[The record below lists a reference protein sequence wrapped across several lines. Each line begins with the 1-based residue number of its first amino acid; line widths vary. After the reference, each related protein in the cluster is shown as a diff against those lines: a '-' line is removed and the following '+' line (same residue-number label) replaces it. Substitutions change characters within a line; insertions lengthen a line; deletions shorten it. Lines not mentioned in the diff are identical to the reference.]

1 MMLAGCAGLKLGATA
16 MITYWAYI
24 ALLVV
29 VLLVWTVVALRE
41 DSPDAQSRAE
51 NQTNK
56 GRGNRA

>member
-1 MMLAGCAGLKLGATA
+1 MIVYCAY
-16 MITYWAYI
+16 M

-41 DSPDAQSRAE
+41 DRPDAQSGPE
-51 NQTNK
+51 NHTNK